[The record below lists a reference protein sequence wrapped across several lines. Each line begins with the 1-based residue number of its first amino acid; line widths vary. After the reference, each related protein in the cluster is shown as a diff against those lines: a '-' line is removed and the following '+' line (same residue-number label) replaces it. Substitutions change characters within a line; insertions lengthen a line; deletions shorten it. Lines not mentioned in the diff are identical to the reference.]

1 MPLTAEEKRV
11 LPTAVVRKVEA
22 DERAEKKLQ
31 EEFEARKA
39 QAESTPAPEPV
50 AEALPAEPVVEPVV
64 KTIERGV
71 EPIIPEPDSK
81 AKKMETP
88 VVLSVEEQLRKLQD
102 EVSSQPF
109 KTLQGKY
116 NKEVP
121 TLHAELKALKQELA
135 EFKGKAN
142 AVPVVQ
148 EVKPELSL
156 LTPDEREALEDEE
169 ESIVLKQ
176 AKGVVSAAE
185 RKLSERME
193 ALEKQLAESSNQRL
207 SAKREEQEAA
217 IMAEVEALLPG
228 ANLINQSAVF
238 TEWLNQ
244 PDPNSR
250 TGATYGARGAD
261 VLFRG
266 DIKGI
271 EAILREGAEAIGLK
285 LDGAVSKELA
295 RVPPI
300 KPDRQGASVPSTK
313 SKETMVKQSEIE
325 KFYKAQTTQR
335 GLLHEDG
342 TRWSQKEIDAQ
353 VLIYDQAEIDGRILQ
368 GK

>member
-11 LPTAVVRKVEA
+11 LPAAVVKKVEA
-22 DERAEKKLQ
+22 EERAEKKLQ
-31 EEFEARKA
+31 EEFEAKKA
-39 QAESTPAPEPV
+39 KAEPTPAPEPV
-50 AEALPAEPVVEPVV
+50 VDALPAEPVVEPAV
-64 KTIERGV
+64 KPTEKQV
-71 EPIIPEPDSK
+71 EPITPEPDPK
-81 AKKMETP
+81 AKKVETP
-88 VVLSVEEQLRKLQD
+88 VGLSVEEQLRKLQD

-135 EFKGKAN
+135 EFKNKAN
-142 AVPVVQ
+142 TVPVVP

-156 LTPDEREALEDEE
+156 LSPEEREALDGEE

-176 AKGVVSAAE
+176 AKGVMSAAE

-193 ALEKQLAESSNQRL
+193 ALERQLAESSTQKL
-207 SAKREEQEAA
+207 LAKREAQEAA
-217 IMAEVEALLPG
+217 IMAEVEQRLPG
-228 ANLINQSAVF
+228 AKLINESAMF
-238 TEWLNQ
+238 SEWLNL

-285 LDGAVSKELA
+285 LDDAGGGGPA
-295 RVPPI
+295 RTPPI
-300 KPDRQGASVPSTK
+300 KPDRQGASVPMTQP
-313 SKETMVKQSEIE
+313 KETMVKQSEIE
-325 KFYKAQTTQR
+325 RFYKAQTTSR
-335 GLLHEDG
+335 GLRHEDG
-342 TRWSQKEIDAQ
+342 SLWSQKEIDAQ
-353 VLIYDQAEIDGRILQ
+353 VKIYDQAEIDGRILQ